1 MGEGWPSR
9 RKYISMNV
17 TFFAALAAF
26 AIVLIAV
33 LLYKPGE
40 ATAADVKRLAV
51 GMTPDEVTAI
61 LGEPNISVQSRV
73 VPGNPEETWT
83 YYLAGS
89 RWSVKR
95 QTWQLKFY
103 HGQLD
108 SWWMMK

>member
-17 TFFAALAAF
+17 TFFAAIAAF
-26 AIVLIAV
+26 ALVFIAV
-33 LLYKPGE
+33 MLYKPGE
-40 ATAADVKRLAV
+40 ATVADLERLEA
-51 GMTPDEVTAI
+51 GMTPDEVQAI
-61 LGEPNISVQSRV
+61 LGEPKISVQNQV

-83 YYLAGS
+83 YYLAKS

-108 SWWMMK
+108 SWWLRK